1 MSTLAKASI
10 SGIKWSALTQL
21 VAQIAQYGSFVLL
34 ARLLSP
40 EDFGVVACA
49 TLVVNFVAMLNELGL
64 GAALIQRSELTAG
77 HLNAC
82 FWSNVAAGLAL
93 ALVVGGS
100 AGWVAGF
107 FHSPATAPLLVA
119 LALGFPMIALAV
131 VPKTLMEKALRFKE
145 LGLVDA
151 GAAIANASVAVTM
164 AATGW
169 GAWSLVAGTLV
180 GYAIQLVAVWPLAGW
195 KPGLRFARTELNELF
210 AFGLNVLGTRVVG
223 YVNANID
230 YIVIGRMLGPAAL
243 GVYSLAYKLVTWPM
257 LKISHVVLRV
267 MFPAFARIQDDD
279 EALRRHYG
287 TLVGTL
293 ALVTYPLLA
302 GLAVMAP
309 EALPLVF
316 GPRWA
321 GAVEPV
327 RALCLAGALKATICS
342 IGTVFLTKG
351 RPDLEFRSNMLG
363 TVMLAIYVPL
373 GVRFG
378 TEGVAYAIALVT
390 LVGGSWQQLLANRL
404 LGLDARTYLAAIRPQ
419 ALAALAGAAALVAL
433 RWAGQALPPLALLA
447 LAVPLFGGVYLG
459 LLTALGYNWPKRLS
473 PAGVTVK
480 LSRFRRKGF
489 TRQAS

>member
-1 MSTLAKASI
+1 MSNLAKASI
-10 SGIKWSALTQL
+10 SGIKWSALTQF
-21 VAQIAQYGSFVLL
+21 VAQIAQYGSFVVL

-40 EDFGVVACA
+40 QDFGLVACA

-64 GAALIQRSELTAG
+64 GAALIQRSELRPG

-82 FWSNVAAGLAL
+82 FWSNMAVGTLLAL
-93 ALVVGGS
+93 GVGAS
-100 AGWVAGF
+100 AGQVAGF
-107 FHSPATAPLLVA
+107 FHSPATGPLLMA
-119 LALGFPMIALAV
+119 LALGFPLMALAV

-151 GAAIANASVAVTM
+151 GAAIANATTAVAL

-180 GYAIQLVAVWPLAGW
+180 GYVIQVSALWPLAAW
-195 KPGLRFARTELNELF
+195 RPGLRFSTQELRELF
-210 AFGLNVLGTRVVG
+210 SFGLNVLGTRLVG

-230 YIVIGRMLGPAAL
+230 YVVIGRVLGPAAL

-267 MFPAFARIQDDD
+267 MFPAFAQIQHDD
-279 EALRRHYG
+279 EALRRHYV

-309 EALPLVF
+309 EVLPVVF

-321 GAVEPV
+321 AAAGPV
-327 RALCLAGALKATICS
+327 QALCLAGAVKATVCS

-351 RPDLEFRSNMLG
+351 RPDLEFRTNLLG

-373 GVRFG
+373 GVHWG
-378 TEGVAYAIALVT
+378 PQGVALALALVT
-390 LVGGSWQQLLANRL
+390 LVGGTWQQLTANRL
-404 LGLDARTYLAAIRPQ
+404 LGLAPQAYMGAIRRQ
-419 ALAALAGAAALVAL
+419 ALAALAGIAALVAL
-433 RWAGQALPPLALLA
+433 RWAGHALPPLALLA
-447 LAVPLFGGVYLG
+447 LAVPVFAGVYGG
-459 LLTALGYNWPKRLS
+459 LLLAQGYALPQ
-473 PAGVTVK
+473 K
-480 LSRFRRKGF
+480 LVPRRA
-489 TRQAS
+489 TLRAS